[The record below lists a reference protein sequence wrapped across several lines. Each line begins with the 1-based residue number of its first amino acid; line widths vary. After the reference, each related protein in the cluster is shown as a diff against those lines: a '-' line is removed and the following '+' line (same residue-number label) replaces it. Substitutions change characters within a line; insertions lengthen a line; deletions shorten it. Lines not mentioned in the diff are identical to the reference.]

1 MKMRGKTKVIYLAG
15 VMILMSGILTGT
27 VLAEEK
33 PKRVVSVTGAGL
45 VQLYEEEVSLGDAV
59 FRGAIGLEFEKVT
72 SPSSST
78 YVTPAISFGR
88 KALGVSATVGLKNYF
103 EPTAPEGLWWGVY
116 LTAGLGADWGPQKDW
131 GVSVS
136 TVGGGVNLGY
146 RYLLPKNFT
155 GEWSFG
161 AIYLSRSG
169 KDIDVG
175 GLGPRIEVKFGYAF

>member
-1 MKMRGKTKVIYLAG
+1 MRRKIKGIYLVVA
-15 VMILMSGILTGT
+15 MALMSGTLASTA
-27 VLAEEK
+27 LAEER
-33 PKRVVSVTGAGL
+33 PTRVISVTGAGL
-45 VQLYEEEVSLGDAV
+45 VQLYEEKVDLGDAI

-72 SPSSST
+72 SPSSGF
-78 YVTPAISFGR
+78 YITPAVSFGR
-88 KALGVSATVGLKNYF
+88 KALGVRATLGLKNYF

-155 GEWSFG
+155 AEWSFG

-169 KDIDVG
+169 EDIDVG
-175 GLGPRIEVKFGYAF
+175 GVGPRIEVKFGYAF